1 MTRALMM
8 FCKRHRPH
16 RLRRPGRAP
25 RPGRRGLGL
34 ADALLAVIVL
44 GVLGTMGWRITSDWI
59 DRRLLANEGRALATL
74 ARAGRLY
81 VERDP
86 AARAP
91 AGSAAVPVGFNDLV
105 AANLRGP
112 GDPTQTPARRTMEL
126 WLWEEAP
133 DRVLVLARARGDTPH
148 ANRYTPDAIDGV
160 PGLGVVVRRGTQLQL
175 AGPDVTLDFTR
186 LNTADPTFARAG
198 DLFALAHVFGNQ
210 GCGPYLSRQDGT
222 CATMAVPLNM
232 GNNDITGLAA
242 LTGASLTVGTVEG
255 DVALPGDPMITGSL
269 TVEGDAAVDGSLRIN
284 GTGGNGGYVRVG
296 ADISVGGELEVNGRG
311 EVGGG
316 VNTTRLEAKKVQA
329 GELFSST
336 GEFNDLTVKNLT
348 VGTCT
353 GCTP

>member
-1 MTRALMM
+1 M
-8 FCKRHRPH
+8 
-16 RLRRPGRAP
+16 
-25 RPGRRGLGL
+25 
-34 ADALLAVIVL
+34 
-44 GVLGTMGWRITSDWI
+44 
-59 DRRLLANEGRALATL
+59 
-74 ARAGRLY
+74 
-81 VERDP
+81 
-86 AARAP
+86 
-91 AGSAAVPVGFNDLV
+91 
-105 AANLRGP
+105 
-112 GDPTQTPARRTMEL
+112 
-126 WLWEEAP
+126 
-133 DRVLVLARARGDTPH
+133 
-148 ANRYTPDAIDGV
+148 
-160 PGLGVVVRRGTQLQL
+160 VVRRGTQLQL

-210 GCGPYLSRQDGT
+210 GCGPYLSRQDST

-255 DVALPGDPMITGSL
+255 DVALPSDPMITGSL
-269 TVEGDAAVDGSLRIN
+269 TVDGDAAVDGSLRIN